1 VWCESNRFDP
11 TWSAEAFRCGVPIL
25 CFRTAKNSGLRTFRT
40 PPLALPPAER
50 LSSKAQITAEDTV
63 EDRIIPT
70 LAQDVPEAKPMMLDA
85 PLSAGHARLGLSRL
99 EFLTRGGN
107 SLDERQRMRPERHS
121 SGTKGS
127 GPHRTRDITYV
138 CYYTEFTLPVSKGA
152 GDWGV
157 GARSEVGIEGFV
169 LLLPTV
175 TRCRK
180 SPQAVGPQVNDR
192 SYQ

>member
-63 EDRIIPT
+63 EDRIIHT

-85 PLSAGHARLGLSRL
+85 PLSAGHARLIVVAARVLNEGRATPS
-99 EFLTRGGN
+99 T
-107 SLDERQRMRPERHS
+107 SASMRPERHS

-127 GPHRTRDITYV
+127 GPHRTRDIAYV

-192 SYQ
+192 SDQ

>member
-1 VWCESNRFDP
+1 VWCESNRLIPPGARKRSDAAYRFP
-11 TWSAEAFRCGVPIL
+11 CV
-25 CFRTAKNSGLRTFRT
+25 RTAKNSAFALSAR
-40 PPLALPPAER
+40 PLLALPPAER
-50 LSSKAQITAEDTV
+50 LSSKAQITV
-63 EDRIIPT
+63 EGRIIHT

-180 SPQAVGPQVNDR
+180 PPQAVGPQVNDR